1 MKVLSAIGRFFARI
15 GRWIKETAWIQ
26 PLLIVG
32 AIFAVIFAIP
42 HIINGVKGWFNNSD
56 STNTFYAQ
64 YRLSLTGADK
74 VKDGE
79 DVGSSEV
86 DKFFTYLADS
96 SKEEDLLKM
105 VGKDRFFVAFVEKD
119 NGSAADNLCGG
130 LKTLKDKWNNAEFK
144 DSLSGKG
151 SFKLITIYTD
161 TKNSDGENL
170 FDMVWKNH
178 IGLFEDLS
186 DGNNLPNTYYAKNE
200 GYGADKYASTFIG
213 SDEKT
218 EECPMSTPLLMYFD
232 FSKDEQG
239 NPNNPNT
246 NTTIKGLSDVIF
258 SVEGDDDWERARSLK
273 DCWIHANKFG
283 KIINN

>member
-42 HIINGVKGWFNNSD
+42 HIINGVKGWFNDSD
-56 STNTFYAQ
+56 STNAFYAQ
-64 YRLSLTGADK
+64 YRLSLSGADNIK
-74 VKDGE
+74 TGE

-96 SKEEDLLKM
+96 SKEEDLIKM
-105 VGKDRFFVAFVEKD
+105 VGKERFFVAFVEKD
-119 NGSAADNLCGG
+119 SSSAEDLCGG
-130 LKTLKDKWNNAEFK
+130 LKTLRDKWNNAEFK
-144 DSLSGKG
+144 DSLSDKG

-161 TKNSDGENL
+161 TKNNDDENL
-170 FDMVWKNH
+170 FDMVWRNH
-178 IGLFEDLS
+178 IELFEDLA
-186 DGNNLPNTYYAKNE
+186 DGLNLPNTYYAKNNNYLAE
-200 GYGADKYASTFIG
+200 KYQSTFIG

-232 FSKDEQG
+232 FSKDGEG
-239 NPNNPNT
+239 KPNNPNQ
-246 NTTIKGLSDVIF
+246 NQTIKGLSDVIF
-258 SVEGDDDWERARSLK
+258 SVEGSSDLERARTLK
-273 DCWIHANKFG
+273 DCWCHTDKFG
-283 KIINN
+283 KIITK